1 MFKKMSSFRLSR
13 GFTTI
18 ELLVTV
24 TVLAVLAA
32 VATPSFTPLIERW
45 QVRQVSEELQST
57 LYFARSEA
65 LKRGGGITILRNSST
80 DNCTI
85 SDTDTSA
92 WNCGWV
98 VFVDKN
104 SNGTRDSGD
113 EVLQQ
118 IAPPSHVK
126 VKLTS
131 IDSSTGQDNGS
142 LSKPVQIDRWG
153 QLTSNSTSFFAF
165 RLTPSGNSNAE
176 ASASTLCVTGSGRI
190 KRLSSSTVAC
200 T

>member
-1 MFKKMSSFRLSR
+1 M
-13 GFTTI
+13 
-18 ELLVTV
+18 VTV
-24 TVLAVLAA
+24 AVLGVLAA
-32 VATPSFTPLIERW
+32 IAAPSFNPLIERW

-65 LKRGGGITILRNSST
+65 LKRGGGITVLRNNST
-80 DNCTI
+80 DGCTI
-85 SDTDTSA
+85 SDADTSA

-104 SNGTRDSGD
+104 NNGARDSGD

-118 IAPPSHVK
+118 IPPPSRVK

-165 RLTPSGNSNAE
+165 RLTPSGSSNAE
-176 ASASTLCVTGSGRI
+176 ASASTLCVSGSGRI
-190 KRLSSSTVAC
+190 KRLYSSTVVC